1 MLQHREANDKAEN
14 DFEVLEVYGSEGEYF
29 ASNIN
34 PGVHFSGRSQ
44 KNRMVL
50 TQEKLD
56 VTVKKRSNLFS
67 WRGQFTPEFVEYVL
81 QSFSKTGDYILDP
94 FSGSG
99 TVLLESAKLNLR
111 ATGFEINPA
120 AYAMSKFFTFC
131 NLSMT
136 DRIEF
141 ANKFELKLNPYLANL
156 NGQRVYTENPDY
168 RTAYSNLLRFAET
181 FDNQFTEKNERVF
194 FLNML
199 FQSEKDKSLTLRESI
214 LKSFNYTKS
223 VFLGL
228 PFSDKPISALL
239 NDARHTGDT
248 LTNKIDLILTSP
260 PYINVFN
267 YHQNYRAI
275 IETFNFNILKVAHSE
290 FGSNRKNRG
299 NRFKTVIQYCID
311 MEQSIRAFWNALK
324 PNGRIVLIVG
334 RESNVRGNPF
344 YNGQMVVEILEHSD
358 AFIDIKILERKF
370 TNKFGDNIKEDI
382 IIATK
387 AGALAKTLS
396 GRSIALKHLENC
408 LHASTNGVIADI
420 ADAINNID
428 AVTASPIFDPKS
440 IISNEGHQ

>member
-1 MLQHREANDKAEN
+1 M
-14 DFEVLEVYGSEGEYF
+14 SEGEYF

-34 PGVHFSGRSQ
+34 PSVRFLGRSQ
-44 KNRMVL
+44 EKRMVL

-81 QSFSKTGDYILDP
+81 QSFSKAGDYILDP

-99 TVLLESAKLNLR
+99 TVLLESAKLNLQ
-111 ATGFEINPA
+111 AIGFEINPA

-131 NLSMT
+131 NLSIT

-141 ANKFELKLNPYLANL
+141 ANKFELKLNPYLAHL

-168 RTAYSNLLRFAET
+168 RAAYSNLLRFAET
-181 FDNQFTEKNERVF
+181 VDNQFTEKSERVF
-194 FLNML
+194 FLNIL

-214 LKSFNYTKS
+214 LKSFHYTKS
-223 VFLGL
+223 IFLEL

-239 NDARHTGDT
+239 NDARHTGDA

-344 YNGQMVVEILEHSD
+344 YNGQMVVEILERSD

-387 AGALAKTLS
+387 AGVLAKTLS

-420 ADAINNID
+420 TDAINNID

-440 IISNEGHQ
+440 IISNEGHK

>member
-1 MLQHREANDKAEN
+1 M
-14 DFEVLEVYGSEGEYF
+14 
-29 ASNIN
+29 I
-34 PGVHFSGRSQ
+34 
-44 KNRMVL
+44 L

-56 VTVKKRSNLFS
+56 VTVKKRSNLFN

-81 QSFSKTGDYILDP
+81 QSFSKTGDHILDP

-111 ATGFEINPA
+111 TTGFEINPA

-131 NLSMT
+131 NLSVT
-136 DRIEF
+136 DRIDF
-141 ANKFELKLNPYLANL
+141 ANKFELKLNLYLANL
-156 NGQRVYTENPDY
+156 NGQRVYTENLDY
-168 RTAYSNLLRFAET
+168 RAAYSNLLRFAET
-181 FDNQFTEKNERVF
+181 VDKQFTEKSERVF
-194 FLNML
+194 FLNIL

-239 NDARHTGDT
+239 NDARHTGDA

-275 IETFNFNILKVAHSE
+275 IETFNFDILKVAHSE

-324 PNGRIVLIVG
+324 PNGRIVLVVG

-344 YNGQMVVEILEHSD
+344 YNGQMVVEILE
-358 AFIDIKILERKF
+358 RKF
-370 TNKFGDNIKEDI
+370 TNKFGNSIKEDI
-382 IIATK
+382 IITTK
-387 AGALAKTLS
+387 TGELVKTLS
-396 GRSIALKHLENC
+396 GRNIALKHLENC
-408 LHASTNGVIADI
+408 LHTSTNGVFADI
-420 ADAINNID
+420 TDAINNID
-428 AVTASPIFDPKS
+428 EVTASPIFDPKY
-440 IISNEGHQ
+440 IISNEGHK